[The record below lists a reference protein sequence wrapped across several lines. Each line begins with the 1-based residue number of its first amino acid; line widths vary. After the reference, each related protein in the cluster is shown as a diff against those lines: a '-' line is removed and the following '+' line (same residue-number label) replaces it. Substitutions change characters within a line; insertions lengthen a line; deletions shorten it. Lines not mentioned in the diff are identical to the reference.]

1 MVINSV
7 LNLMKMS
14 HMDAQNSTVFVF
26 ANVDKPYFKLEW
38 IFEKLPKNIKAKFDC
53 YKTLKTF
60 LFRNSRTFLI
70 IGGFIQLRTKLVDI
84 PCDKS
89 ISLEIL
95 KIQHQLTSPS
105 IQVIHSLEYLN
116 KYFDFHVCLSFR
128 RPSAVH
134 PCVRKLAPFPAV
146 VSQNVTNKSCLVCV

>member
-7 LNLMKMS
+7 LNLMKLS

-105 IQVIHSLEYLN
+105 IQVR
-116 KYFDFHVCLSFR
+116 V
-128 RPSAVH
+128 
-134 PCVRKLAPFPAV
+134 
-146 VSQNVTNKSCLVCV
+146 

>member
-1 MVINSV
+1 MYGVKKNLGVHLSSINLKTAEDSHQMVINSV

-105 IQVIHSLEYLN
+105 IQVR
-116 KYFDFHVCLSFR
+116 V
-128 RPSAVH
+128 
-134 PCVRKLAPFPAV
+134 
-146 VSQNVTNKSCLVCV
+146 